1 MKTGELTYTVVLVRE
16 ADGGY
21 SVHIPALKGCH
32 TQGDDLAEALWMA
45 RDAIQGYLAVLEE
58 DGECLPPDVNTV
70 AFDWGD
76 AQEALVYRIRVRE
89 EAPVA

>member
-1 MKTGELTYTVVLVRE
+1 
-16 ADGGY
+16 
-21 SVHIPALKGCH
+21 
-32 TQGDDLAEALWMA
+32 MA